1 MKKRETISGKI
12 KQVQQEIAQM
22 YSDYELAVQE
32 GDQFRDTAMDAYDS
46 LEHALEYGRT
56 DDVLSVYHRRVQ
68 TYSALATMC
77 YAKAQAI
84 KP

>member
-1 MKKRETISGKI
+1 MHE
-12 KQVQQEIAQM
+12 
-22 YSDYELAVQE
+22 DYELAVQE
-32 GDQFRDTAMDAYDS
+32 GNEFRDIAMDAYDS
-46 LEHALEYGRT
+46 LEHAVEHGNFN